1 MTNQASPAS
10 SGAWTGALLGAVG
23 RPVVV
28 SAFWLLDI
36 RSVVPWIEVLITSCI
51 IGLLLGWIA
60 GRIAASIRNPVIGT
74 LWGAIVGACLGFV
87 SSIFTL
93 YFLCMATY
101 VPGAHH
107 DRDVNDPFALKYV
120 GLYFAT
126 MALAGAIPGIVG
138 GLVGDRVR
146 QKQAAPSPAVD
157 HGADLD
163 GLYRFVKG
171 GGAPGPAV
179 DHGKTD
185 QPGDGPS
192 DPLA

>member
-10 SGAWTGALLGAVG
+10 SGAWTGALLGAVS

-101 VPGAHH
+101 VPAAKTSRYWGP
-107 DRDVNDPFALKYV
+107 DVNV
-120 GLYFAT
+120 GLYLAT

-157 HGADLD
+157 NGVDLD

-171 GGAPGPAV
+171 GGAPGPAA